1 MSTVWLPSLLPG
13 YTLKNP
19 GILRKTCENLWK
31 PDKLISCHCG
41 WVTWPLCTKPHREL
55 FGSLKAWS
63 IHQHHC
69 CLLQRSAALKF
80 ALLAKSIDF
89 LFAILPFCFARMSPG
104 WQKINISSL
113 PSQQLHILVPDDSGQ
128 LVQLFH
134 SRKLLLASTLPAL
147 LWNRPKGQRLLC
159 SIFINKDSHRTK
171 FPFLFPWLWLK
182 ALILILGE
190 IF

>member
-89 LFAILPFCFARMSPG
+89 LFAILFCQDESWMTENQHQLASQSTTTHFGSWWFRPVSAAF
-104 WQKINISSL
+104 
-113 PSQQLHILVPDDSGQ
+113 SQQKVA
-128 LVQLFH
+128 
-134 SRKLLLASTLPAL
+134 SRIYSACPAMKSTK
-147 LWNRPKGQRLLC
+147 RP
-159 SIFINKDSHRTK
+159 T
-171 FPFLFPWLWLK
+171 PFVLNLY
-182 ALILILGE
+182 
-190 IF
+190 